1 MNDDWIFSF
10 WQANKTI
17 FFSNEMRENKK
28 SLIIIK
34 LSNHVELVLKRLSP
48 LLADKLNG
56 EKCIF
61 SAQRKKIRKCL

>member
-1 MNDDWIFSF
+1 MTTGYFLFGKLIKQF
-10 WQANKTI
+10 

-61 SAQRKKIRKCL
+61 SAKRKKIRKCL